1 MTIKKTTDKTIQ
13 QQALDL
19 ALLVFM
25 EFEAPDYSNE
35 GIEEFKRS
43 LQNPAYVDN
52 LCFYVAIEQ
61 EEIIGMMATR
71 NNGSHL
77 ALLFVDGLWQRKG
90 VGRKL
95 IESALENCE
104 CSAMTVNSAPFAH
117 EFYKK
122 VGFEDTDVEQVT
134 NGIRYFPMK
143 IYHTSCTLRTFV
155 YEDATTILGWCKTK
169 REFRLWSAD
178 RYKSFP
184 ASADEMMMQ
193 YKGCNMFPLT
203 MVEGGRSVGHIL
215 LRYPSCDKDV
225 IRFGF
230 VIIDDV
236 LRGKGYGKTLL
247 KLAIDYARDILHA
260 KRITLGVFCDN
271 HSAFECYRSVGFTA
285 IDNDSYMIDGEEWRG
300 YEMEHII

>member
-1 MTIKKTTDKTIQ
+1 MTIKKTIDKTIQ

-19 ALLVFM
+19 ALRVFM
-25 EFEAPDYSNE
+25 GFEAPDYSEE

-61 EEIIGMMATR
+61 EDIIGMMATR
-71 NNGSHL
+71 NNGSHI
-77 ALLFVDGLWQRKG
+77 ALLFVDGQWQKKSI
-90 VGRKL
+90 GRKL
-95 IESALENCE
+95 IEFALEDCYV
-104 CSAMTVNSAPFAH
+104 STMTVNSAPLAH

-122 VGFEDTDVEQVT
+122 AGFEDTDVEQVT

-143 IYHTSCTLRTFV
+143 IYHTSCALRTFV

-169 REFRLWSAD
+169 RDFRLWSAD

-193 YKGCNMFPLT
+193 YKGCKMYPLT
-203 MVEGGRSVGHIL
+203 MVEGGRTVGHLL

-225 IRFGF
+225 IQFGF

-260 KRITLGVFCDN
+260 KRITLGVLCDN
-271 HSAFECYRSVGFTA
+271 HSAFECYHSVGFTA

-300 YEMEHII
+300 YEMEYII